1 MAKVTLLNLK
11 GEKIEDIKLNDKVFG
26 IEPNKNV
33 LYDAIILSRASLRQG
48 THKTKNRS
56 EVSGGGRK
64 PWRQKGTGRARQ
76 GSIRAVQWVGGGRYG
91 TPVPRDYSKK
101 QNRKER
107 VLAIKSALIS
117 KLEDFVVVENLTV
130 KTPKTKEMMS
140 ILTSLKLNDVNTLV
154 IVKELDEN
162 LILATRNISNV
173 LLIEANEI
181 NVLDLVAA
189 NKVLVTKDALEAI
202 EEVLK

>member
-1 MAKVTLLNLK
+1 MKKVELLNLK
-11 GEKIEDIKLNDKVFG
+11 GEKVKDINLNENVFG

-33 LYDAIILSRASLRQG
+33 LYDAIILARASLRQG
-48 THKTKNRS
+48 THSTKNRS

-107 VLAIKSALIS
+107 RLAIKSALAEKAEEKARIKQEKKARKQREKERRKQQPSAVNQRRMNFEERKKITSQSAESSESDEEQNQSS
-117 KLEDFVVVENLTV
+117 KNMQSEAADTD
-130 KTPKTKEMMS
+130 KE
-140 ILTSLKLNDVNTLV
+140 K
-154 IVKELDEN
+154 
-162 LILATRNISNV
+162 
-173 LLIEANEI
+173 
-181 NVLDLVAA
+181 
-189 NKVLVTKDALEAI
+189 
-202 EEVLK
+202 